1 MKQGSQQVSSV
12 EKGGSCMQ
20 LQQKSGV
27 FFKNLS
33 IVDLQC
39 YISFRYTTQLF
50 NGFTHLKLL

>member
-33 IVDLQC
+33 IVDLHC
-39 YISFRYTTQLF
+39 YISFRYTT
-50 NGFTHLKLL
+50 